1 MVQFRAVQ
9 SSSLDR
15 TDVAKEPRRDM
26 DFDKKTPTFENLK
39 DMDYRGIFK
48 RVTENQDINVWK
60 DFIVFCGDFC
70 RSSVEVMEDFMDKDK
85 DTVEIEEMITDFVD
99 FWAMA
104 RCWFKEK
111 LGLTVDD
118 EDDDE
123 EEMEVDQVSA
133 EDRGEEQTVR
143 GVNKQERLKGVG
155 VDGLL
160 GVERIDGQEHDDGW
174 GRISLDLKGVRSN
187 RVVVKKRIGELGSNQ
202 QFENVEKV
210 TDEEEGG
217 KNRKPRCDFGVNKR
231 ELMEEERE
239 VMPQQGE
246 EPGGERQRESVGKGR
261 RRMRGLHSRI

>member
-1 MVQFRAVQ
+1 
-9 SSSLDR
+9 
-15 TDVAKEPRRDM
+15 M

-48 RVTENQDINVWK
+48 RVTVNQDINVWK

-70 RSSVEVMEDFMDKDK
+70 RSSVEVMEDFMDK

-155 VDGLL
+155 GDGLL
-160 GVERIDGQEHDDGW
+160 SVERIDGQEHDDGW
-174 GRISLDLKGVRSN
+174 GRIRWVCDLG
-187 RVVVKKRIGELGSNQ
+187 GSNQ

-217 KNRKPRCDFGVNKR
+217 KNRKPRCDVGVNKR

-246 EPGGERQRESVGKGR
+246 EPGGERQRESVGKGK

>member
-1 MVQFRAVQ
+1 ME
-9 SSSLDR
+9 
-15 TDVAKEPRRDM
+15 T
-26 DFDKKTPTFENLK
+26 KTATFEILK
-39 DMDYRGIFK
+39 DKVFLEA
-48 RVTENQDINVWK
+48 TENQDINVWK

-70 RSSVEVMEDFMDKDK
+70 RSSVEVMEDFMDK

-123 EEMEVDQVSA
+123 EEVDQV
-133 EDRGEEQTVR
+133 
-143 GVNKQERLKGVG
+143 LKGVG
-155 VDGLL
+155 GDGLL
-160 GVERIDGQEHDDGW
+160 SVERIDGQEHDDGW
-174 GRISLDLKGVRSN
+174 GRIRWVCDLG
-187 RVVVKKRIGELGSNQ
+187 GSNQ

-217 KNRKPRCDFGVNKR
+217 KNRKPRCDVGVNKR